1 MKKIVIFVVT
11 FSMMATL
18 GGFTI
23 WKIRENRDRSGELY
37 EFKTEMPELTKEDVS
52 EPSYPFGGKTAYKLL
67 ISLKGKQVVELSY
80 ITDWET
86 EAQYLLEITEDK
98 LKIRLAN
105 YEKEVSRTI
114 LVPIDINFE
123 ELHECIQKAMGW
135 KNEHLYN
142 FKIGE
147 VEIES
152 EEEQAENEI
161 DQKESIYTKI
171 NELLRKGDK
180 FQYTYDYGDDW
191 QHDIEVLETIEFG
204 SKKPLILEGTGAC
217 PKENSR

>member
-52 EPSYPFGGKTAYKLL
+52 EPSYPIGGKTAYKLL

-86 EAQYLLEITEDK
+86 EAQYLLEITEDMT
-98 LKIRLAN
+98 
-105 YEKEVSRTI
+105 VSSAPTEYYSYI
-114 LVPIDINFE
+114 IKSDE
-123 ELHECIQKAMGW
+123 ELSIAKGEW
-135 KNEHLYN
+135 V
-142 FKIGE
+142 KIKGFYYADKTYSGTMKKFAFE
-147 VEIES
+147 YTIRGTIRPLEEL
-152 EEEQAENEI
+152 EEELF
-161 DQKESIYTKI
+161 ESY
-171 NELLRKGDK
+171 
-180 FQYTYDYGDDW
+180 
-191 QHDIEVLETIEFG
+191 
-204 SKKPLILEGTGAC
+204 
-217 PKENSR
+217 PKRAR

>member
-80 ITDWET
+80 ITDC
-86 EAQYLLEITEDK
+86 AIPVG
-98 LKIRLAN
+98 N
-105 YEKEVSRTI
+105 
-114 LVPIDINFE
+114 
-123 ELHECIQKAMGW
+123 HG
-135 KNEHLYN
+135 
-142 FKIGE
+142 G
-147 VEIES
+147 
-152 EEEQAENEI
+152 
-161 DQKESIYTKI
+161 
-171 NELLRKGDK
+171 
-180 FQYTYDYGDDW
+180 YDRF
-191 QHDIEVLETIEFG
+191 FG
-204 SKKPLILEGTGAC
+204 SDGILQLHYKK
-217 PKENSR
+217 R